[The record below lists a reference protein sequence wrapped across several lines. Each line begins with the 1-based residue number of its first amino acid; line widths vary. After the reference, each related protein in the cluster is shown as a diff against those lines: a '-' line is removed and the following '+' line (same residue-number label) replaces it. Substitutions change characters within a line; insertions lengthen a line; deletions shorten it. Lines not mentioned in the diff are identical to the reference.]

1 MANTVNFKIQLEV
14 DGQQRVV
21 NATADIGNLVKE
33 VGVAEKAANRFSNAF
48 ADLAN
53 VSMALDGVTNTI
65 GQMQRA
71 LQGLTAAYA
80 VQEQNEKRLETVM
93 RERMGATEA
102 DIQQMKELA
111 SAQQAVGVIGD
122 EVQLAGMQ
130 QVSTFLH
137 EKEALEQLVPAMN
150 DLIAQQNGLNATQQD
165 AQSIGNLLG
174 KAMQGQTE
182 ALQRVGISF
191 NEAQKEV
198 MKTGTEMERASMLAE
213 IITQNVGNMN
223 EELRNTSSGEMK
235 ALENTIGDVK
245 ERLGELVQGVMPFLT
260 IAANFTMAA
269 SGALKL
275 ATAVK
280 SLGVAHGVA
289 AAGAVAHNLQLKLM
303 TAMMRQGIATATG
316 LRLALQALKVA
327 SIIGIA
333 IAALTEAV
341 IYFTGKSEE
350 ATDAAGDLADGIDDI
365 KESEQSYTHAA
376 AEAKVAMDKEI
387 SSLGDLMNSHKDTTA
402 AVNHL
407 NEEYGT
413 VFGNHQTAAEWY
425 DVLIKKSK
433 DYCAMLGYEAQM
445 KVLASKKAAA
455 EIELDKMRRD
465 LLSFG
470 GEHTRGNYSQEDAAK
485 LDAMTSGV
493 EKQKKVVDDLAESW
507 DAASK
512 KFREASA
519 GLGGIG
525 TPGAGNAKGPRPSR
539 NIRKTEKSPAPV
551 GTLGWI
557 DEEIS
562 KKEAQLK
569 VTLDPGSRADIE
581 KEIDSLNA
589 RKHYIEVSTRLKKD
603 SGADLQKEIT
613 DLTEQ
618 QINTPSIEVPVTAL
632 NDEGKLAIRQD
643 MENKASTIQRRYE
656 IGLIN
661 KDQAQ
666 KELDEINSLAKE
678 LSMNPIHLSFE
689 TEELDKAR
697 EKFDFATDSMKQMG
711 SGLSSLGNALE
722 IPELNVAGVIAQSI
736 ATLVQSY
743 AAATLQASTMGPWA
757 WIAFAAV
764 GLAQLAAI
772 VTSVKSMG
780 AFADGGIVGG
790 SSWSGDRLT
799 ARVNS
804 GEMIL
809 NRQQQRRLWEIVNGQ
824 RSVSQEV
831 RPNLIQIEQQAKP
844 LIEPGAIVGKL
855 RGRDIVLVA
864 GNESQ
869 IGAKSGRRTRIL
881 G

>member
-111 SAQQAVGVIGD
+111 SAQQALGVIGD

-280 SLGVAHGVA
+280 SLGIAHGVA
-289 AAGAVAHNLQLKLM
+289 AAGAVAHNLQLKLL
-303 TAMMRQGIATATG
+303 TAMMRHGIATATG

-333 IAALTEAV
+333 LAALTEAV

-350 ATDAAGDLADGIDDI
+350 ATDAAEDLADGIDDI
-365 KESEQSYTHAA
+365 KEAEQSYTHAA
-376 AEAKVAMDKEI
+376 ADAKVAMDKEI
-387 SSLGDLMNSHKDTTA
+387 SSLSDLINSHKDTTA

-470 GEHTRGNYSQEDAAK
+470 GEHTRGNYSQEDVAK
-485 LDAMTSGV
+485 LDAMTAGV
-493 EKQKKVVDDLAESW
+493 EKQQKIVDDLAESW
-507 DAASK
+507 DTASK
-512 KFREASA
+512 KYREASA
-519 GLGGIG
+519 GLGGGG
-525 TPGAGNAKGPRPSR
+525 TPGAGNAKGLRPSR
-539 NIRKTEKSPAPV
+539 NIRKTENTPAPV
-551 GTLGWI
+551 GTPGWI
-557 DEEIS
+557 DEEIR

-569 VTLDPGSRADIE
+569 VTLDPGSRAAIE

-603 SGADLQKEIT
+603 GGADLEKEIT
-613 DLTEQ
+613 DLTET
-618 QINTPSIEVPVTAL
+618 QINVPPIEVPITAL
-632 NDEGKLAIRQD
+632 NDEGKLAVRS
-643 MENKASTIQRRYE
+643 EKEREASTIQQRYE
-656 IGLIN
+656 VGLIN
-661 KDQAQ
+661 KDQAMD
-666 KELDEINSLAKE
+666 ELAKINSLIEE
-678 LSMNPIHLSFE
+678 LGMTPIHLSVE

-697 EKFDFATDSMKQMG
+697 EKFDFATDSIKQMG
-711 SGLSSLGNALE
+711 GGLSSLGNALE
-722 IPELNVAGVIAQSI
+722 VPELNVAGVIAQSV

-772 VTSVKSMG
+772 VSSVKSMG

-790 SSWSGDRLT
+790 SSWSGDKLT

-809 NRQQQRRLWEIVNGQ
+809 NRQQQRRLWEIVNGRMGVPQ
-824 RSVSQEV
+824 DT
-831 RPNLIQIEQQAKP
+831 RPNLIQIEQQTKP
-844 LIEPGAIVGKL
+844 LLPPGSIIAKI

-869 IGAKSGRRTRIL
+869 IGAKSGRRTNIL